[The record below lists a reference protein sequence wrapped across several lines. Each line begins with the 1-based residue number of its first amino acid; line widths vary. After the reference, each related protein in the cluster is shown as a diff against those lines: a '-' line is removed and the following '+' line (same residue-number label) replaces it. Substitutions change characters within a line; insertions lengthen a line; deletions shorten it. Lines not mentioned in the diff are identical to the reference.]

1 MVASPRGRLWDVLQH
16 RAVLGGYKCHQKGFP
31 ARGGHAEVA
40 GWSPRITLALTFGSM
55 LGAARRRGPVQ
66 LAAEGSSVI
75 RMDQLVHALVD
86 EI

>member
-1 MVASPRGRLWDVLQH
+1 MPPE
-16 RAVLGGYKCHQKGFP
+16 GFS
-31 ARGGHAEVA
+31 HAEVA
-40 GWSPRITLALTFGSM
+40 GWPPGITLALTIGSV

-66 LAAEGSSVI
+66 LAAEGSSVV